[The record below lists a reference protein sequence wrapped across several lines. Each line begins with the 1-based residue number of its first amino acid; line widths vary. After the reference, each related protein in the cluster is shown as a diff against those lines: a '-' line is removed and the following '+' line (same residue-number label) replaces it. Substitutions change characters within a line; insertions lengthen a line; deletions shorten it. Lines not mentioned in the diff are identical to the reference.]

1 MNFDRS
7 ARNQRASWADQETKR
22 RAEAPLGDA
31 HHGQITK
38 KAADETDGGCRELN
52 MAPRAHTRVACRR
65 QRS

>member
-38 KAADETDGGCRELN
+38 KAADEADGG
-52 MAPRAHTRVACRR
+52 A
-65 QRS
+65 